1 LVGEAEKVTSVPGQI
16 VVGAAA
22 IETAGTTIG
31 VTVIAGAVDVT
42 VRGAAQSALEVMV
55 TVTTSPGA
63 KVVMVNTEEF
73 APTTLTPL
81 TCH

>member
-42 VRGAAQSALEVMV
+42 ERGEAQSALEVMV
-55 TVTTSPGA
+55 TVTTSVGI
-63 KVVMVNTEEF
+63 KELLVYELEF
-73 APTTLTPL
+73 VPTLMPL

>member
-1 LVGEAEKVTSVPGQI
+1 MVGEAEKVTSVPGQI

-22 IETAGTTIG
+22 IVTAGIR
-31 VTVIAGAVDVT
+31 VKLIFIAGAVDVT

-55 TVTTSPGA
+55 TVTTSVGI
-63 KVVMVNTEEF
+63 KELLVYELEF
-73 APTTLTPL
+73 VPTLMPL